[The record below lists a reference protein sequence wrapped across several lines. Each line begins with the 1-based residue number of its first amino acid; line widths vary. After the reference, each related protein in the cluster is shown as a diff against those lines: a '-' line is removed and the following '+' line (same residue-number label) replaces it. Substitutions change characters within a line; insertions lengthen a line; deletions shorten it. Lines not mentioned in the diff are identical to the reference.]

1 MISNT
6 SAAWDDLV
14 FISKGDPRWETRWW
28 TTQGLVDRPVYLM
41 EAIKLH
47 GRLNDN
53 APQLLSVE
61 RCELRL
67 LLTVFDPSMYV
78 QTS

>member
-1 MISNT
+1 
-6 SAAWDDLV
+6 
-14 FISKGDPRWETRWW
+14 
-28 TTQGLVDRPVYLM
+28 M

-61 RCELRL
+61 WCELRL

-78 QTS
+78 QRKLGSDKVNG